1 MRVSAA
7 RASSRLA
14 SIWAGEGGDEGC
26 KGAITG
32 EDWSLA
38 SLGENGREVE
48 WGAGSRPIGGDK
60 NVVLKYG
67 PFFCNPGSWRCSS
80 H

>member
-1 MRVSAA
+1 MRASAA

-48 WGAGSRPIGGDK
+48 WGPVWCGV
-60 NVVLKYG
+60 NVMLVYKILVWNRSILDLLFYQ
-67 PFFCNPGSWRCSS
+67 N

>member
-14 SIWAGEGGDEGC
+14 SIWAGEGADEGC

-48 WGAGSRPIGGDK
+48 WGLLGGDF
-60 NVVLKYG
+60 NAVLKYG
-67 PFFCNPGSWRCSS
+67 RFV
-80 H
+80 

>member
-14 SIWAGEGGDEGC
+14 SIWAGEGGDKGC
-26 KGAITG
+26 KGAIAG
-32 EDWSLA
+32 ENWSWA

-48 WGAGSRPIGGDK
+48 WGLGAG
-60 NVVLKYG
+60 
-67 PFFCNPGSWRCSS
+67 WR
-80 H
+80 